1 MQRKGLL
8 ASPSVVVALTGI
20 AALVVCLLFMTVG
33 VKGNWGF
40 VLAFRGTKLAALVL
54 VAFAVSVSTVLFQ
67 TVTGNRILT
76 PAVMGFDS
84 LYVLLQTVL
93 VFFLGGLGVAT
104 LDQRWLFVLEVAAM
118 VLLSSLLFRTLF
130 SGGTRSLHL
139 LLLVGILCGGLFR
152 SLAGFIQRIID
163 PNEFVVLQDRL
174 FANFNSIDVQLLGL
188 SAIAVSAT
196 TAVGLANLSRF
207 DVLSLGRETAIDLGL
222 DHRRMVTLVMALVA
236 VLVSVSTALVGPVTF
251 FGLLVANLAY
261 LVTPSF
267 RHRHVLPVTVFLSIV
282 LLAGGQMIL
291 ERLFAFS
298 TALSIVIEFFGGLT
312 FILLLM
318 RGKAR

>member
-33 VKGNWGF
+33 VKGDWGF

>member
-33 VKGNWGF
+33 VKGDWGF

-104 LDQRWLFVLEVAAM
+104 LDQRWLFVLKVAAM

-291 ERLFAFS
+291 EHLFAFS

>member
-8 ASPSVVVALTGI
+8 ASPAVVVALTGI
-20 AALVVCLLFMTVG
+20 AAFVVCLLFMTVG
-33 VKGNWGF
+33 VKGDWGF

>member
-33 VKGNWGF
+33 VKGDWGF

-104 LDQRWLFVLEVAAM
+104 LDQRWLFVLKVAAM

-196 TAVGLANLSRF
+196 TAVGLAHLSRF

>member
-8 ASPSVVVALTGI
+8 ASPAVVVALTGI

-33 VKGNWGF
+33 VKGDWGF

>member
-8 ASPSVVVALTGI
+8 ASPAVVVALTGI

-33 VKGNWGF
+33 VKGDWGF

-76 PAVMGFDS
+76 PAIMGFDS

>member
-1 MQRKGLL
+1 MQRKGFL
-8 ASPSVVVALTGI
+8 ASPVAVVMLTGI

-33 VKGNWGF
+33 VKGDWDF

-104 LDQRWLFVLEVAAM
+104 LDQRWLFVLEVGAM
-118 VLLSSLLFRTLF
+118 VLLSGLLFRSLF

-174 FANFNSIDVQLLGL
+174 FANFNTIDVQLLGF
-188 SAIAVSAT
+188 STIAVLAT
-196 TAVGLANLSRF
+196 AFVGLANLARF

-236 VLVSVSTALVGPVTF
+236 ILVSVSTALVGPVTF

>member
-8 ASPSVVVALTGI
+8 ASPAVVVALTGI

-33 VKGNWGF
+33 VKGDWGF

-174 FANFNSIDVQLLGL
+174 FANFNTIDVPLLGL

>member
-33 VKGNWGF
+33 VKGDWGF

-104 LDQRWLFVLEVAAM
+104 LDQRWLFVLKVAAM